1 LHVYSIACVIGG
13 VLIERVVAKVFPS
26 FFLMIYLRLKR
37 FGSSNHGMVARSK
50 TPGFALGSGMITRLM
65 LFRSNKKLS
74 GDLKIN

>member
-1 LHVYSIACVIGG
+1 
-13 VLIERVVAKVFPS
+13 
-26 FFLMIYLRLKR
+26 MIYLRLKR